1 MTDECKEFSKMDAEG
16 LQVLV
21 QRGERAKQAMSKGE
35 FMQDELV
42 PALEREIEQLEE
54 GLPWRPG
61 MTPPSVEQVGVDRIW
76 KSGILFGLGKFWAVL
91 NRMKNEGKEAAAELE
106 RRAGPAA

>member
-1 MTDECKEFSKMDAEG
+1 MTDECKEYSKMRAED

-21 QRGERAKQAMSKGE
+21 QRGERVKQMMADDTFLKA
-35 FMQDELV
+35 ELL
-42 PALEREIEQLEE
+42 PALEREIEKLEA

-76 KSGILFGLGKFWAVL
+76 KSGILFGLGKVWEVL
-91 NRMKNEGKEAAAELE
+91 NRMKNEGREAATELGS
-106 RRAGPAA
+106 RAGQ